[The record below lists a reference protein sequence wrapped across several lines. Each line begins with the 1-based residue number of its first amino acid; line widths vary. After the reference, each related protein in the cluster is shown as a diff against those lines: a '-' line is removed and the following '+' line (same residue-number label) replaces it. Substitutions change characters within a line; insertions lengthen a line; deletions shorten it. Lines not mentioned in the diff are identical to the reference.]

1 VASRPDAWQRW
12 LSVHQAPMSEGQGML
27 FDQFATAAQAAIAGV
42 GVALLP
48 RFLIER
54 ELAQGDLVRA
64 LPHLPE
70 MESAERYYLAWPTSR
85 GNYPPLQSFR
95 DWLQQAAQDF
105 MRDGPQP

>member
-1 VASRPDAWQRW
+1 
-12 LSVHQAPMSEGQGML
+12 
-27 FDQFATAAQAAIAGV
+27 
-42 GVALLP
+42 
-48 RFLIER
+48 
-54 ELAQGDLVRA
+54 VRA